1 MNGRTVQLRM
11 LGVVIALGAVGAC
24 KGKDSLKPAEA
35 DAVTKKDQYAI
46 DSARMDLDRATA
58 GLSSDLKGTKWE
70 LVQLR
75 GLHDSVITPERFAT
89 YSLEFGNDGQALVVG
104 GCNRGGGTYTVAP
117 PKGLTFGPLATTR
130 AMCPQGSLS
139 QRYLGDFA
147 RMRSYQL
154 VAGRL
159 YISLVDDG
167 GIYEFVPEAE
177 VVALTPEPGVTVLF
191 TCTDSTGARSRFAAI
206 FSDGKPGSVKLSQ
219 KGKHVVL
226 PQVQSADGAKY
237 EKAGTLLWNKGQDAM
252 VTWEGLNFSC
262 VVIEE

>member
-1 MNGRTVQLRM
+1 M
-11 LGVVIALGAVGAC
+11 LGVVMAVAAMGAC
-24 KGKDSLKPAEA
+24 KGRDKLDTAEVK
-35 DAVTKKDQYAI
+35 AVTAKDQYAI
-46 DSARMDLDRATA
+46 DSARMDMDRATA
-58 GLSSDLKGTKWE
+58 GLSSDLKGTRWE

-75 GLHDSVITPERFAT
+75 GLHDSIITPERFGT

-104 GCNRGGGTYTVAP
+104 GCNRGGGTYSVAP
-117 PKGLTFGPLATTR
+117 PKGLTFGQLATTR

-177 VVALTPEPGVTVLF
+177 VVAATPEPGVPVPLV
-191 TCTDSTGARSRFAAI
+191 CTDSTGARSRFTAI

-219 KGKHVVL
+219 KSKHVVL
-226 PQVQSADGAKY
+226 PQVRSADGAKF
-237 EKAGTLLWNKGQDAM
+237 EKAGTLLWNKGRDA
-252 VTWEGLNFSC
+252 VVIWEGVNFNC
-262 VVIEE
+262 MVIEE